1 MGLITFQM
9 LRKREAEQ
17 QAAKE
22 VEQKSEAEHQVKKT
36 APKTKAKAV
45 KDGAN

>member
-22 VEQKSEAEHQVKKT
+22 AEQKREAEQQAKKPAT
-36 APKTKAKAV
+36 KTKAKAV
-45 KDGAN
+45 KDGDS